1 MYPEELEKLVEFA
14 LVDGKVSDAERQV
27 LIKKAISF
35 GIDQAEFEMVLDAK
49 IFQLNQ
55 SKSQQTSKD
64 TSSTKCENCQSPLDS
79 FTTTCRYCGYD
90 IIQKKSTHSIQRL
103 FELLNEAENQRRPDS
118 DNPFSAIGK
127 FYADAFSQF
136 SGPSKVDRKKMEI
149 IASFPIPTT
158 KTDILEFLA
167 LSLPKARSVGN
178 FFTRNTP
185 ENKAHN
191 QFVQVWK
198 NKCEQIVLKAKFA
211 MKDDPETLKEILKYA
226 AELEIS

>member
-14 LVDGKVSDAERQV
+14 LADGKVTDSERQV
-27 LIKKAISF
+27 LIKKAVF
-35 GIDQAEFEMVLDAK
+35 LGIDKAEFEMVLDAK
-49 IFQLNQ
+49 IFQFNQ
-55 SKSQQTSKD
+55 NNTDQTIEDSI
-64 TSSTKCENCQSPLDS
+64 SNKCENCQSKLAS
-79 FTTTCRYCGYD
+79 FTTTCSYCGYD
-90 IIQKKSTHSIQRL
+90 IFQKKSTHSIQRL
-103 FELLNEAENQRRPDS
+103 FELLNEAESHRTPDS

-127 FYADAFSQF
+127 FYADAFSQI

-178 FFTRNTP
+178 FLTRNSP
-185 ENKAHN
+185 ENRAHN

-226 AELEIS
+226 SELEIS

>member
-14 LVDGKVSDAERQV
+14 LVDGNVSDSERQI
-27 LIKKAISF
+27 LINKAISL
-35 GIDQAEFEMVLDAK
+35 GIDKAEFEMVLDAK

-55 SKSQQTSKD
+55 SKSQQISED

-79 FTTTCRYCGYD
+79 FTTTCSYCGYD

-167 LSLPKARSVGN
+167 LCLPKARSVGN

-185 ENKAHN
+185 EIKAHN

>member
-14 LVDGKVSDAERQV
+14 LVDGNVSNSERQI
-27 LIKKAISF
+27 LIKKAISL
-35 GIDQAEFEMVLDAK
+35 GIDKAEFEMVLDAK
-49 IFQLNQ
+49 IFKLNQ
-55 SKSQQTSKD
+55 SKSQQTSED

-79 FTTTCRYCGYD
+79 FTTTCSYCGYD

>member
-14 LVDGKVSDAERQV
+14 FVDGKVSDTERQV
-27 LIKKAISF
+27 LIKKAVSL

-55 SKSQQTSKD
+55 SKSEQTSQE
-64 TSSTKCENCQSPLDS
+64 SISTKCENCQSPIDS
-79 FTTTCRYCGYD
+79 YKTTCNYCGYD

-103 FELLNEAENQRRPDS
+103 FELLNEAESHRRPDS

-178 FFTRNTP
+178 FLTRNSP
-185 ENKAHN
+185 ENRAHN
-191 QFVQVWK
+191 LFVPTWR
-198 NKCEQIVLKAKFA
+198 NKCQQVILKAKFA
-211 MKDDPETLKEILKYA
+211 MKDDPETLQEILKYA
-226 AELEIS
+226 SKLEIS